1 METNVKKKREREK
14 RLADK
19 ARAKDDENKKTNV
32 VEDTCNAQTKIEND
46 DAKDATKKK
55 RQKVQARSKKKMNV
69 YHKTRHLLMKP
80 T

>member
-1 METNVKKKREREK
+1 MFQKKREREK

-19 ARAKDDENKKTNV
+19 ARAKDDENKKKTNV

-46 DAKDATKKK
+46 DAKDATTKK
-55 RQKVQARSKKKMNV
+55 RQKVQARSKKKINV
-69 YHKTRHLLMKP
+69 YHKTRHWLMKP

>member
-1 METNVKKKREREK
+1 MLKKKREREK
-14 RLADK
+14 RLTDK
-19 ARAKDDENKKTNV
+19 ARAKDDENKKKTNV

-46 DAKDATKKK
+46 DAKDATTKK

-69 YHKTRHLLMKP
+69 YHKTRHWLMKP

>member
-1 METNVKKKREREK
+1 MTKT
-14 RLADK
+14 
-19 ARAKDDENKKTNV
+19 KKTNV

-46 DAKDATKKK
+46 DAKDATTKK